1 MRACRFTKTL
11 DFERLLDHSITD
23 GKIAD
28 QFLWDDVAISQV
40 GDAVR
45 THPYP
50 IILTLPDEDFEGQI
64 KREERGSN
72 HQGSATFWIAKDQH
86 MGLLHREPDAFR
98 FVTMV
103 NLGKEGQI
111 ATMYGLLEACRC
123 LFHRKWTG
131 SGHNALD

>member
-28 QFLWDDVAISQV
+28 QFLWEDVAISQV

-50 IILTLPDEDFEGQI
+50 IILILPDEDFEGQI

-72 HQGSATFWIAKDQH
+72 HQVSATLWIAKDQH
-86 MGLLHREPDAFR
+86 VRLLHPEPDSCR
-98 FVTMV
+98 FVTMGH
-103 NLGKEGQI
+103 LGQERQI
-111 ATMYGLLEACRC
+111 PTLYGLLHE
-123 LFHRKWTG
+123 FH
-131 SGHNALD
+131 